1 MAIRGEPGLP
11 HCVYFVTFI
20 RHTPEGT
27 GNVEIYP
34 TSLSEAIPTLFILI
48 TISFFMMRLAPGSPF
63 TGERTLPP
71 EVMANIEAK
80 YHLNDPISTQYF
92 NYLKQLAHGDFGP
105 SFKYKDYS
113 VNDLVASSFPVSA
126 NGCCGIHSGR
136 RSRVTAGVI
145 AALRQNTKWDY
156 AVMGV
161 AMTGVVIPS
170 FVVAPLLVMIFAI
183 TLKWL
188 PGGGWNGGALK
199 FMILPMVALSLAYI
213 ASIARITRGS
223 MIEVLHSNFI
233 RTARAKGLPMRRI
246 IFRHALKPALLPV
259 LSYMGP
265 AFVGIITGSMV
276 IETIYGL
283 PGIGQL
289 FVNGALNR
297 DYSLVLSL
305 TILVGALTI
314 LFNAIVD
321 VLYAVIDPKIR
332 Y

>member
-1 MAIRGEPGLP
+1 MLK
-11 HCVYFVTFI
+11 FI
-20 RHTPEGT
+20 LRRC
-27 GNVEIYP
+27 
-34 TSLSEAIPTLFILI
+34 LEAIPTLFILI

-80 YHLNDPISTQYF
+80 YHLNDPIMTQYF

-113 VNDLVASSFPVSA
+113 VNDLVAASFPVSA
-126 NGCCGIHSGR
+126 KLGFAAFLLAVVIG
-136 RSRVTAGVI
+136 VAAGVI
-145 AALRQNTKWDY
+145 AALKQNTRWDY

-183 TLKWL
+183 TLHWL

-199 FMILPMVALSLAYI
+199 FMILPMAALSLAYI

-246 IFRHALKPALLPV
+246 ILRHALKPALLPV

>member
-1 MAIRGEPGLP
+1 MLK
-11 HCVYFVTFI
+11 FI
-20 RHTPEGT
+20 LRRF
-27 GNVEIYP
+27 
-34 TSLSEAIPTLFILI
+34 LEAIPTLLILI

-80 YHLNDPISTQYF
+80 YHLHDPIWKQYSD
-92 NYLKQLAHGDFGP
+92 YLLQLAHGDFGP

-113 VNDLVASSFPVSA
+113 VNYLVGHAFPVSA
-126 NGCCGIHSGR
+126 KLGLAAFILAIILG
-136 RSRVTAGVI
+136 VTAGVI
-145 AALRQNTKWDY
+145 AALKQNSKWDFM
-156 AVMGV
+156 VMGV

-170 FVVAPLLVMIFAI
+170 FVVAPLLVLIFAI
-183 TLKWL
+183 ALKWL
-188 PGGGWNGGALK
+188 PGGGWNGGQLK

-233 RTARAKGLPMRRI
+233 RTARAKGLPMHRI
-246 IFRHALKPALLPV
+246 VLRHALKPAMLPV
-259 LSYMGP
+259 ISYLGP

>member
-1 MAIRGEPGLP
+1 MLK
-11 HCVYFVTFI
+11 FI
-20 RHTPEGT
+20 FRRC
-27 GNVEIYP
+27 
-34 TSLSEAIPTLFILI
+34 LEAIPTLLILI

-63 TGERTLPP
+63 TGERTLTP

-80 YHLNDPISTQYF
+80 YHLNDPIWKQYVD
-92 NYLKQLAHGDFGP
+92 YLNQLAHGDFGP

-113 VNDLVASSFPVSA
+113 VNYLVGHAFPVSA
-126 NGCCGIHSGR
+126 KLGLAAFILAIILG
-136 RSRVTAGVI
+136 VTAGVI
-145 AALRQNTKWDY
+145 AALKQNSKWDFV
-156 AVMGV
+156 VMGI

-170 FVVAPLLVMIFAI
+170 FVIAPLLVLIFAI
-183 TLKWL
+183 ALKWL
-188 PGGGWNGGALK
+188 PGGGWNGGQVQY
-199 FMILPMVALSLAYI
+199 MILPMVALSLAYI

-233 RTARAKGLPMRRI
+233 RTARAKGLPMHRI
-246 IFRHALKPALLPV
+246 VLRHALKPAMLPV
-259 LSYMGP
+259 LSYLGP

-305 TILVGALTI
+305 TILVGILTI

>member
-1 MAIRGEPGLP
+1 MLK
-11 HCVYFVTFI
+11 FI
-20 RHTPEGT
+20 LRRC
-27 GNVEIYP
+27 
-34 TSLSEAIPTLFILI
+34 LEAIPTLFILI

-80 YHLNDPISTQYF
+80 YHLNDPIMTQYF
-92 NYLKQLAHGDFGP
+92 SYLKQLAHGDFGP

-126 NGCCGIHSGR
+126 KLGAAAFFLAVILGVS
-136 RSRVTAGVI
+136 AGVI
-145 AALRQNTKWDY
+145 AALKQNTKWDY
-156 AVMGV
+156 TVMGL

-183 TLKWL
+183 ILHWL

-223 MIEVLHSNFI
+223 MIEVI

-246 IFRHALKPALLPV
+246 ILRHALKPALLPV

>member
-1 MAIRGEPGLP
+1 MLK
-11 HCVYFVTFI
+11 FI
-20 RHTPEGT
+20 LRRC
-27 GNVEIYP
+27 
-34 TSLSEAIPTLFILI
+34 LEAIPTLFILI

-63 TGERTLPP
+63 TGERNLPP

-80 YHLNDPISTQYF
+80 YHLNDPVLKQYG
-92 NYLKQLAHGDFGP
+92 NYLLQLAQGDFGP

-113 VNDLVASSFPVSA
+113 VNELVASAFPVSA
-126 NGCCGIHSGR
+126 KLGAAAFVFAVILG
-136 RSRVTAGVI
+136 VTAGTV
-145 AALRQNTKWDY
+145 AALYQKSRWDY
-156 AVMGV
+156 TIMGF

-170 FVVAPLLVMIFAI
+170 FVVAPLLVLVFSI
-183 TLKWL
+183 TLRWL
-188 PGGGWNGGALK
+188 PAGGWNGGAGKYVL
-199 FMILPMVALSLAYI
+199 LPMVALSLSYI
-213 ASIARITRGS
+213 ASIARITRGA
-223 MIEVLHSNFI
+223 MIEVLHANFI
-233 RTARAKGLPMRRI
+233 RTARAKGLPMRHI
-246 IFRHALKPALLPV
+246 ILRHALKPALLPV

-276 IETIYGL
+276 IETIFGL

-305 TILVGALTI
+305 TILVGGLTI
-314 LFNAIVD
+314 LFNAIID

>member
-1 MAIRGEPGLP
+1 MVIG
-11 HCVYFVTFI
+11 
-20 RHTPEGT
+20 
-27 GNVEIYP
+27 
-34 TSLSEAIPTLFILI
+34 
-48 TISFFMMRLAPGSPF
+48 
-63 TGERTLPP
+63 
-71 EVMANIEAK
+71 
-80 YHLNDPISTQYF
+80 
-92 NYLKQLAHGDFGP
+92 
-105 SFKYKDYS
+105 
-113 VNDLVASSFPVSA
+113 VA
-126 NGCCGIHSGR
+126 
-136 RSRVTAGVI
+136 AGVI
-145 AALRQNTKWDY
+145 AALKQNTRWDY

-183 TLKWL
+183 TLHWL

-246 IFRHALKPALLPV
+246 ILRHALKPALLPV
-259 LSYMGP
+259 LSPIWGQLSWASSP
-265 AFVGIITGSMV
+265 AQWSL
-276 IETIYGL
+276 ETIYGL